1 MLRPRPILARWTPDS
16 ARTGILA
23 ISSVSFGAASGS
35 SCCGVTLIPL
45 AVYVYSDRLT
55 KSFQATTIIQVQS
68 TATDAGLYLDE
79 GAAEQPGEHRQDC
92 RARRHERGGGS
103 GRQAVGRTRGL
114 ASRFAHRPGRRQDR
128 VHHNHRHGGQR
139 RAGSGDR
146 EHGRPC
152 AEGDAWAG
160 RGPRGRYL
168 HRQRRAGGPSSC
180 RAVRSFSARS
190 SPSAFRVCERF
201 APRRARTP
209 RSSSRPPR
217 RRPRSP
223 PNPRRNAILAFVVAL
238 LIAAG
243 AVALAERLD
252 RRLHD
257 SRDLERLTGT
267 PLLAQVPA
275 SAFPGS
281 APDPQLPVVFQ
292 TLRGSLTYFNVD
304 QRLASLP
311 GDQPAQG
318 RRQDQCRHQPGR
330 GLRPRRKAGHPG
342 RRRPSQ
348 PSGRA
353 PHGHTANPGLSEVI
367 SESTPGPRRLG
378 RHRAV
383 RLVPACAARR
393 LHPAEPLGDARIGA
407 HVHDPGRALGMSDL
421 VLIDSPRARRERRLS
436 HVRPGRRHRRSLEA
450 RADAT

>member
-23 ISSVSFGAASGS
+23 ISSVSFGACGGS
-35 SCCGVTLIPL
+35 SCYVTLIPL

-68 TATDAGLYLDE
+68 TATDAGVSRR

-152 AEGDAWAG
+152 AEGDAW
-160 RGPRGRYL
+160 
-168 HRQRRAGGPSSC
+168 QAGGPRVDTSIANVEQEETSSC

-217 RRPRSP
+217 RRPRSHQTQGGRD
-223 PNPRRNAILAFVVAL
+223 PRLRGCAADRRRRRRAGG
-238 LIAAG
+238 AAG
-243 AVALAERLD
+243 PPAPRLP
-252 RRLHD
+252 RPRA
-257 SRDLERLTGT
+257 LTGT

-281 APDPQLPVVFQ
+281 APDPSCPSCFRRCETADL
-292 TLRGSLTYFNVD
+292 L
-304 QRLASLP
+304 QRRPTAREPP

-318 RRQDQCRHQPGR
+318 RRRTSVATNLAVAFACAESR
-330 GLRPRRKAGHPG
+330 
-342 RRRPSQ
+342 S
-348 PSGRA
+348 SW
-353 PHGHTANPGLSEVI
+353 
-367 SESTPGPRRLG
+367 STPTFAALKVAPRMG
-378 RHRAV
+378 TPQIRAS
-383 RLVPACAARR
+383 AR
-393 LHPAEPLGDARIGA
+393 
-407 HVHDPGRALGMSDL
+407 
-421 VLIDSPRARRERRLS
+421 
-436 HVRPGRRHRRSLEA
+436 
-450 RADAT
+450 